1 MLESYTDDSAQSDAE
16 SRSIVVEF
24 VFLYREFLRQYVL
37 ALITAFGAR
46 LMVEGDVFTKAFAKI
61 TEELQAVADIFEGV
75 PSRADVIRLR
85 WAAIE
90 QLRTRLRNS
99 DRRSFLFDSRL
110 GSLIGNG

>member
-1 MLESYTDDSAQSDAE
+1 M
-16 SRSIVVEF
+16 
-24 VFLYREFLRQYVL
+24 L

-75 PSRADVIRLR
+75 RSRADVIRLR

-90 QLRTRLRNS
+90 QLRTRLRNT
-99 DRRSFLFDSRL
+99 RRGGFLFDQRL
-110 GSLIGNG
+110 RYLIGNG